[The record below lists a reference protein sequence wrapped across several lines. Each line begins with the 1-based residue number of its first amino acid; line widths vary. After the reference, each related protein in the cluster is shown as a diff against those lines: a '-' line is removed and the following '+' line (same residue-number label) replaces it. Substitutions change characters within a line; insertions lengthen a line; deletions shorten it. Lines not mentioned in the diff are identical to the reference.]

1 MEVAMPALV
10 EIQSTTGTVLFEG
23 EFSEAAL
30 RQIAVEDKVDDVVK
44 TTGAR
49 LSTLATTIRNCTR
62 DLLDTFDDLA
72 TEKRSGGAFSSAIV
86 ELGIK
91 VTAEGNVIVAKG
103 SAEGNL
109 KVTLSWDF
117 A

>member
-1 MEVAMPALV
+1 MPALV
-10 EIQSTTGTVLFEG
+10 EVTSTSGTVLFEG
-23 EFSEAAL
+23 EFSDAAL
-30 RQIAVEDKVDDVVK
+30 REIAVEDKVADVVK
-44 TTGAR
+44 STGAR
-49 LSTLATTIRNCTR
+49 LSNMASTIRNCTK
-62 DLLDTFDDLA
+62 DLLETFDDLA
-72 TEKRSGGAFSSAIV
+72 TDQRAGGSFKSAVV

-117 A
+117 G